1 MIDLKLPEYRIKEFK
16 YQLKEGKTAIIK
28 LFGGT
33 LDDIEIIE
41 EQIEEPDYHPFS
53 EADDYKKPVGMMSK
67 EELSEAVERCKCKKC
82 NRDKQY
88 EIDRT
93 IVDEHVAV
101 EEKKVSDNFN
111 KLSKV
116 NAARCKEIMTALD
129 GVPYKIMEKI
139 GELRTNNSGEGVFVT
154 EPDPY
159 VINDE
164 RELPKQKKMSALT
177 EDEKST
183 LEASKECEW
192 KDSVKNNKIN
202 TIPNIVNAN
211 LDEKYKGLSTA
222 EKREVSKQI
231 IEQDAKKDA
240 TVIKERIDNSIGTN
254 EPLSEELI
262 NAPEERSFNEIA
274 WENKDMSKPLGK
286 VPEEIK
292 KVWEEDRAQKSGN
305 TEAYNSLKNSL
316 ENQWKL
322 DAEKEKTSEENG

>member
-1 MIDLKLPEYRIKEFK
+1 MIDLGLNQYKVKEVKYELNERKSVIFKLCNCQLEDVEIVETIKEPI
-16 YQLKEGKTAIIK
+16 GK
-28 LFGGT
+28 
-33 LDDIEIIE
+33 
-41 EQIEEPDYHPFS
+41 
-53 EADDYKKPVGMMSK
+53 MSA
-67 EELSEAVERCKCKKC
+67 EELAEAVERRKCKKC
-82 NRDKQY
+82 SCDKQY
-88 EIDRT
+88 EIDKT

-101 EEKKVSDNFN
+101 EEKKINDNFN

-116 NAARCKEIMTALD
+116 NAARCKELMTALD

-139 GELRTNNSGEGVFVT
+139 GELRTNNSGEGFFVT

-159 VINDE
+159 VINDD
-164 RELPKQKKMSALT
+164 REMPKQKKMSALT

-254 EPLSEELI
+254 EPLSVELA
-262 NAPEERSFNEIA
+262 NAPDERAFNEVV
-274 WENKDMSKPLGK
+274 WTNKRNLRLSDSN
-286 VPEEIK
+286 VPDKIK
-292 KVWEEDRAQKSGN
+292 KVWEDD
-305 TEAYNSLKNSL
+305 LK
-316 ENQWKL
+316 K
-322 DAEKEKTSEENG
+322 KEENGE

>member
-1 MIDLKLPEYRIKEFK
+1 MIDLGLNQYKVKEIKYELNERKSVIFKLCDCQLEDVEIVETIKEPI
-16 YQLKEGKTAIIK
+16 GK
-28 LFGGT
+28 
-33 LDDIEIIE
+33 
-41 EQIEEPDYHPFS
+41 
-53 EADDYKKPVGMMSK
+53 MSA
-67 EELSEAVERCKCKKC
+67 EELAEAVERCKCKKC
-82 NRDKQY
+82 NCDKQY
-88 EIDRT
+88 EIDKT

-116 NAARCKEIMTALD
+116 NATRCKELMTALD

-139 GELRTNNSGEGVFVT
+139 GELRTNNTGEGIFVT

-159 VINDE
+159 VINDD
-164 RELPKQKKMSALT
+164 REMPKQKKMTALT

-211 LDEKYKGLSTA
+211 LDEKYQGLSTA

-231 IEQDAKKDA
+231 IKQDAKKDA

-254 EPLSEELI
+254 EPLSVELA
-262 NAPEERSFNEIA
+262 NAPDERAFNEVA
-274 WENKDMSKPLGK
+274 WTNKRNLRLSDSN
-286 VPEEIK
+286 VPDGIK
-292 KVWEEDRAQKSGN
+292 KVWEDD
-305 TEAYNSLKNSL
+305 LK
-316 ENQWKL
+316 K
-322 DAEKEKTSEENG
+322 KEENGE